1 MVETV
6 KEVLFKEKY
15 ETTSQ
20 REHSIEVIW
29 YAFPKRG
36 YWPGVALVY
45 CLEGIIEAVV
55 KRVFE
60 EICDVISVPA
70 NTIETCFIAD
80 QAWGHYGWILDKTE
94 EKSNIQ
100 SSLPIKLGKKG
111 FVI

>member
-15 ETTSQ
+15 ETTSR

-70 NTIETCFIAD
+70 NTIETHALLWTKLEVIMAGFSGQDRGEVEYSVIFAD
-80 QAWGHYGWILDKTE
+80 KAW
-94 EKSNIQ
+94 
-100 SSLPIKLGKKG
+100 
-111 FVI
+111 